1 MSAGRTR
8 NQAPRSAGRPR
19 PGGPDARFTGRVVAV
34 VKVTDSTPSGGGW
47 GPAAPAAPVIVLR
60 DPCLV
65 KPLRTTLSVTAP
77 TGASAHVK
85 RVRDWAR
92 TM

>member
-1 MSAGRTR
+1 MSRVRLLRTTGA
-8 NQAPRSAGRPR
+8 AP
-19 PGGPDARFTGRVVAV
+19 AV
-34 VKVTDSTPSGGGW
+34 
-47 GPAAPAAPVIVLR
+47 PAAPDIVLR

-77 TGASAHVK
+77 TGAYAQVK

-92 TM
+92 TMGSAGGK